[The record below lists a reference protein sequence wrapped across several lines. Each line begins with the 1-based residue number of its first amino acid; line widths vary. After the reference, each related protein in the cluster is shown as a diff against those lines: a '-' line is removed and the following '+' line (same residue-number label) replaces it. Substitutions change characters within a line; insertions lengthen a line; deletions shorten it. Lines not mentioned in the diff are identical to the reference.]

1 MNIQPITL
9 QPNNVFTIA
18 SKEELIG
25 AFRKNDLKK
34 LILPDDLQFP
44 IQVSSYFTWKESSG
58 VYVYLVFKL
67 PNWDLPR
74 GVAFKKVPLRD
85 GPTGNLCTWCHA
97 YGSSEEIGMMSL
109 ALNSKV
115 SYSYLLCRD
124 LSCAR
129 KIDDMTAL
137 AGKSPH
143 KHLLELYQR
152 MEKLFDG
159 MSEPEQE

>member
-109 ALNSKV
+109 A
-115 SYSYLLCRD
+115 
-124 LSCAR
+124 
-129 KIDDMTAL
+129 
-137 AGKSPH
+137 
-143 KHLLELYQR
+143 
-152 MEKLFDG
+152 
-159 MSEPEQE
+159 